1 MWKKIKWKN
10 AVAKACCLVLS
21 VLFIIQGSGVSVLAS
36 DYWPEG
42 TEVVSPNA
50 IVMELST
57 GTILYEKNSLEQHY
71 PASITKILTTLIALE
86 NSDLNEIVTFSDE
99 SIDNTIGSGIARD
112 YGEQMTMEQCLYAI
126 MLESAN
132 ECAYAVAEHV
142 GGTVEKFVDMMNKKA
157 AELGCENTH
166 FANPHGLHDENHYT
180 CAYDMAL
187 ISKAAYENE
196 TFRIITGTAR
206 YTIPPTNKHEEP
218 TPLQNH
224 NEILY
229 PRRETA
235 YVREYCTGGKTG
247 YTDTANSTLVTF
259 AEKDGLTLVCVIM
272 NTQSPNQWIDT
283 INLFDYCFDN
293 FQVFNIAENE
303 TSYTSSETKNAGS
316 LNNNEPFVDID
327 KKACIVL
334 PKTAKFKDA
343 ASEITYENESEQ
355 VVGTISYTYAGRTVG
370 KADIVTTGVEIQGYV
385 FDNQEKEEQT
395 EQTLEKTSTL
405 QIKPTTVVAIVAGIL
420 ILVIIGLF
428 VKRFADN
435 FYIIKHNLDVRRDR
449 RTQFKTIKKR
459 KMRRR
464 RHR

>member
-1 MWKKIKWKN
+1 M
-10 AVAKACCLVLS
+10 
-21 VLFIIQGSGVSVLAS
+21 
-36 DYWPEG
+36 
-42 TEVVSPNA
+42 
-50 IVMELST
+50 
-57 GTILYEKNSLEQHY
+57 
-71 PASITKILTTLIALE
+71 
-86 NSDLNEIVTFSDE
+86 
-99 SIDNTIGSGIARD
+99 
-112 YGEQMTMEQCLYAI
+112 
-126 MLESAN
+126 
-132 ECAYAVAEHV
+132 
-142 GGTVEKFVDMMNKKA
+142 
-157 AELGCENTH
+157 
-166 FANPHGLHDENHYT
+166 
-180 CAYDMAL
+180 
-187 ISKAAYENE
+187 
-196 TFRIITGTAR
+196 
-206 YTIPPTNKHEEP
+206 
-218 TPLQNH
+218 
-224 NEILY
+224 
-229 PRRETA
+229 
-235 YVREYCTGGKTG
+235 
-247 YTDTANSTLVTF
+247 
-259 AEKDGLTLVCVIM
+259 IM

-435 FYIIKHNLDVRRDR
+435 FYIIKHNLEVRRDR